1 MANSELNLCS
11 LIAIQLVARNQ
22 LKMKIKSKFSYLM
35 IALIASLILA
45 CSGASTPTDTK
56 NPLEE
61 LESPKEVFSSS
72 QQVATFAGGCFWC
85 VEAPFEDLNGV
96 ISVVS
101 GYAGGKEKNPTYG
114 EVAAGKT
121 SHRESVQITFDPEVI
136 SYAELVDIF
145 WQTFDP
151 TDVGGSFFDRG
162 TQYES
167 AIFYQ
172 NDQQKKVAEESKKR
186 LDQSRRFSKPVITPL
201 LKFTNF
207 YPAEDYHQDYYK
219 KSPQDYYA
227 YRRGSGRDA
236 FIQKHWPELS
246 AKKYPSPTK
255 GELKSSLNELQYEV
269 TMEGATEFA
278 FNNEYN
284 GNKEQG
290 IYVCVV
296 TGAPLFSSKDKYESG
311 SGWPSFSKPIDAR
324 IIDKPVDK
332 TLGMMRVEVRS
343 KLGNSHLGHVF
354 YDGPASTNLR
364 YCMNSAAMKFVP
376 KSQMEAA
383 GYKDYLWIVD

>member
-1 MANSELNLCS
+1 
-11 LIAIQLVARNQ
+11 
-22 LKMKIKSKFSYLM
+22 MKINSKYSYPM
-35 IALIASLILA
+35 FALIASLLLA
-45 CSGASTPTDTK
+45 CGGGPTASTDIQKT
-56 NPLEE
+56 EA
-61 LESPKEVFSSS
+61 ESPKEVFSAT
-72 QQVATFAGGCFWC
+72 QHVATFAGGCFWC
-85 VEAPFEDLNGV
+85 VEAPFEDLDGV

-114 EVAAGKT
+114 EVAGGKT
-121 SHRESVQITFDPEVI
+121 SHRESIQITFDPEVI

-145 WQTFDP
+145 WQTYDP

-167 AIFYQ
+167 AIFFH
-172 NDQQKKVAEESKKR
+172 NDEQKRVAEESKKR
-186 LDQSRRFSKPVITPL
+186 LDQSKRFSKPIATPII
-201 LKFTNF
+201 KFTNF

-227 YRRGSGRDA
+227 YRKGSGRDA

-246 AKKYPSPTK
+246 AKKYPAPSK
-255 GELKSSLNELQYEV
+255 GELKKELDELQYEV

-278 FNNEYN
+278 FNNAYN
-284 GNKEQG
+284 GNKEDG

-311 SGWPSFSKPIDAR
+311 SGWPSFTKPIDAR
-324 IIDKPVDK
+324 IIEKPVDR
-332 TLGMMRVEVRS
+332 TLGMLRVEVRS

-354 YDGPASTNLR
+354 NDGPEPTGLR
-364 YCMNSAAMKFVP
+364 YCMNSAAMKFIP
-376 KSQMEAA
+376 KSEMQAA
-383 GYKDYLWIVD
+383 GYGDYLWVVD

>member
-1 MANSELNLCS
+1 
-11 LIAIQLVARNQ
+11 
-22 LKMKIKSKFSYLM
+22 M
-35 IALIASLILA
+35 IALIASLLLA
-45 CSGASTPTDTK
+45 CNGGSTPTESK
-56 NPLEE
+56 NPSEGSE
-61 LESPKEVFSSS
+61 NPKEIFSAS

-85 VEAPFEDLNGV
+85 VEAPFEDLDGV

-114 EVAAGKT
+114 DVAGGKT

-145 WQTFDP
+145 WQTYDP

-167 AIFYQ
+167 AIFFH

-186 LDQSRRFSKPVITPL
+186 LDQSKRFSKPVATPL
-201 LKFTNF
+201 VKFTNF

-219 KSPQDYYA
+219 KSSQDYYA

-236 FIQKHWPELS
+236 FSQKHWPELS
-246 AKKYPSPTK
+246 AKKYPSPSK
-255 GELKSSLNELQYEV
+255 GELKKELDELQYEV

-278 FNNEYN
+278 FDNEYN
-284 GNKEQG
+284 GNKEDG

-311 SGWPSFSKPIDAR
+311 SGWPSFTKPIDAR
-324 IIDKPVDK
+324 VIDKPIDK

-354 YDGPASTNLR
+354 YDGPAPTGLR
-364 YCMNSAAMKFVP
+364 YCMNSAAMKFIP

-383 GYKDYLWIVD
+383 GYKDYLWVVD